1 MQLLFY
7 RLSLHWIQLFFSLTG
22 YLLFSPEVS
31 MSQAF
36 LPFSRPSIGDEEI
49 AAVEQVLRSGW
60 ITTGPKNQ
68 ELEEQFANYVGC
80 RHAVALSSATG
91 GMHITL
97 LALGIGPGDEVIT
110 PSQTWVSTA
119 NMICLLGATPVFV
132 DVDRDTLMSDL
143 ASIEAAITPRT
154 KAIIPVH
161 YAGAAFDLDPLYALA
176 DKHGIPVIEDA
187 AHAAGTFYKG
197 RHVGAKGTAIFSFH
211 AIKNMTCAEGAMFVS
226 DDEALAS
233 RVRMLKFHG
242 LGVDAYDRMTHGRK
256 PQAQVMEPGF
266 KYNLADINAAIALV
280 QLERL
285 DQINA
290 KRTELAGAYLQ
301 RLEGS
306 KVQPLA
312 IPAYPQQHAWHLFIL
327 RIDTERCGLDREAFM
342 KALQA
347 QNIGTGI
354 HFIATH
360 LHTYYRQRFP
370 NIYLPNTEW
379 NSARLCSIPLFPD
392 MTLDDVD
399 RVVGAIENVMD
410 SSL

>member
-1 MQLLFY
+1 
-7 RLSLHWIQLFFSLTG
+7 
-22 YLLFSPEVS
+22 

-36 LPFSRPSIGDEEI
+36 LPFSRPCIGDEEI

-68 ELEEQFANYVGC
+68 ALEEHFANYVGC

-97 LALGIGPGDEVIT
+97 LALGVGPGDEVIT

-119 NMICLLGATPVFV
+119 NMITLLGATPVFV
-132 DVDRDTLMSDL
+132 DVDRDTLMTDV

-176 DKHGIPVIEDA
+176 DKHGIAVIEDA
-187 AHAAGTFYKG
+187 AHAAGTVYKG
-197 RHVGAKGTAIFSFH
+197 RHVGSKGTAIFSFH

-242 LGVDAYDRMTHGRK
+242 LGVDAYDRLTHGRK
-256 PQAQVMEPGF
+256 PQAQVIEPGF

-285 DQINA
+285 DEINA
-290 KRTELAGAYLQ
+290 KRTQLAQAYLQ
-301 RLEGS
+301 RLEGLP
-306 KVQPLA
+306 VQPLS
-312 IPAYPQQHAWHLFIL
+312 IPAHSQKHAWHLFIL
-327 RIDTERCGLDREAFM
+327 RIDAERCGLDREAFM
-342 KALQA
+342 KALQE
-347 QNIGTGI
+347 QNVGTGI

-360 LHTYYRQRFP
+360 LHTYYRQRYP
-370 NIYLPNTEW
+370 NLYLPNTEW

-392 MTLDDVD
+392 MTLDDVE
-399 RVVGAIENVMD
+399 RVVGAIENCMD
-410 SSL
+410 RSL

>member
-1 MQLLFY
+1 MN
-7 RLSLHWIQLFFSLTG
+7 
-22 YLLFSPEVS
+22 
-31 MSQAF
+31 QAF

-68 ELEEQFANYVGC
+68 ELEQQFAARVGC
-80 RHAVALSSATG
+80 QHAVALSSATG

-132 DVDRDTLMSDL
+132 DVDPHTLMTD
-143 ASIEAAITPRT
+143 AATIEAAITPRT

-176 DKHGIPVIEDA
+176 EKHGIAVIEDA
-187 AHAAGTFYKG
+187 AHAAGTTYRG
-197 RHVGAKGTAIFSFH
+197 RPIGARGTAIFSFH

-226 DDEALAS
+226 DDEALAN

-242 LGVDAYDRMTHGRK
+242 LGVDAYDRLTHGRK
-256 PQAQVMEPGF
+256 PQAEVIEPGF

-280 QLERL
+280 QLQRL
-285 DQINA
+285 DAIN
-290 KRTELAGAYLQ
+290 RQREILANAYLEQ
-301 RLEGS
+301 LRDLP
-306 KVQPLA
+306 VQPLHL
-312 IPAYPQQHAWHLFIL
+312 PQYPQQHAWHLFIL
-327 RIDTERCGLDREAFM
+327 RIDAERCGIDRDGFM
-342 KALQA
+342 KALQE
-347 QNIGTGI
+347 QNIGSGI
-354 HFIATH
+354 HFVATH
-360 LHTYYRQRFP
+360 LHSYYRQRFP
-370 NIYLPNTEW
+370 DVRLPNTEW

-392 MTLDDVD
+392 MTLDDVE
-399 RVVGAIENVMD
+399 RVVGAIKTCLDRN
-410 SSL
+410 L

>member
-1 MQLLFY
+1 MN
-7 RLSLHWIQLFFSLTG
+7 
-22 YLLFSPEVS
+22 
-31 MSQAF
+31 QAF
-36 LPFSRPSIGDEEI
+36 LPFSRPSIGDEEV

-68 ELEEQFANYVGC
+68 ELEQQFAAYVGC
-80 RHAVALSSATG
+80 KHAVALSSATG

-132 DVDRDTLMSDL
+132 DVDRDTLMTD
-143 ASIEAAITPRT
+143 AVAIEAAITPRT

-176 DKHGIPVIEDA
+176 DKHGIAVIEDA
-187 AHAAGTFYKG
+187 AHSAGTRYRG
-197 RHVGAKGTAIFSFH
+197 RAIGAQGTAIFSFH
-211 AIKNMTCAEGAMFVS
+211 AIKNMTCAEGAMFVT
-226 DDEALAS
+226 DDQKLAD
-233 RVRMLKFHG
+233 RVRILKFHG
-242 LGVDAYDRMTHGRK
+242 LGVDAYDRLTGGRK
-256 PQAQVMEPGF
+256 PQAQVIEPGF

-280 QLERL
+280 QLQRL
-285 DQINA
+285 EAINA
-290 KRTELAGAYLQ
+290 KRTELAQAYLQ
-301 RLEGS
+301 RLEGLP
-306 KVQPLA
+306 VQPLSM
-312 IPAYPQQHAWHLFIL
+312 PTYPQQHAWHLFIL
-327 RIDTERCGLDREAFM
+327 RIDPERCGMDREAFM
-342 KALQA
+342 KALQE

-370 NIYLPNTEW
+370 GVHLPNTEW

-392 MTLDDVD
+392 MTSDDVE
-399 RVVGAIENVMD
+399 RVVGAIET
-410 SSL
+410 SLALVH

>member
-1 MQLLFY
+1 MN
-7 RLSLHWIQLFFSLTG
+7 
-22 YLLFSPEVS
+22 
-31 MSQAF
+31 QAF
-36 LPFSRPSIGDEEI
+36 LPFSRPSIGEEEI

-68 ELEEQFANYVGC
+68 ELEQQFAERVGA

-91 GMHITL
+91 AMHITL

-132 DVDRDTLMSDL
+132 DVDPDTLMSD
-143 ASIEAAITPRT
+143 AATIEAAITPRT

-176 DKHGIPVIEDA
+176 DKHGIAVIEDA
-187 AHAAGTFYKG
+187 AHAAGTTYRG
-197 RHVGAKGTAIFSFH
+197 RAIGARGTAIFSFH

-226 DDEALAS
+226 DDEALAN

-242 LGVDAYDRMTHGRK
+242 LGVDAYDRLTHGRK
-256 PQAQVMEPGF
+256 PQAQVIEPGF
-266 KYNLADINAAIALV
+266 KYNLADMNAAIALV
-280 QLERL
+280 QLQRL
-285 DQINA
+285 DEINA
-290 KRTELAGAYLQ
+290 KREVLAKTYLQ
-301 RLEGS
+301 RLEGLP
-306 KVQPLA
+306 VQPLLL
-312 IPAYPQQHAWHLFIL
+312 PQYPQQHAWHLFIL
-327 RIDTERCGLDREAFM
+327 RIDAERCGLDREAFM
-342 KALQA
+342 KGLQE

-370 NIYLPNTEW
+370 EVQLPHTEW

-392 MTLDDVD
+392 MTLDDVE
-399 RVVGAIENVMD
+399 RVTGAIANLLD
-410 SSL
+410 

>member
-1 MQLLFY
+1 MN
-7 RLSLHWIQLFFSLTG
+7 
-22 YLLFSPEVS
+22 
-31 MSQAF
+31 QAF

-68 ELEEQFANYVGC
+68 ELEQQFAARVGC
-80 RHAVALSSATG
+80 QHAVALSSATG

-132 DVDRDTLMSDL
+132 DVDPHTLMTD
-143 ASIEAAITPRT
+143 AATIEAAITPRT

-176 DKHGIPVIEDA
+176 DKHGIAVIEDA
-187 AHAAGTFYKG
+187 AHAAGTAYRG
-197 RHVGAKGTAIFSFH
+197 RPVGARGTAIFSFH

-226 DDEALAS
+226 DDEALAN

-242 LGVDAYDRMTHGRK
+242 LGVDAYDRLTHGRK
-256 PQAQVMEPGF
+256 PQAEVIEPGF

-280 QLERL
+280 QLQRL
-285 DQINA
+285 DAINRQREILA
-290 KRTELAGAYLQ
+290 KAYLEQ
-301 RLEGS
+301 LRDLP
-306 KVQPLA
+306 VQPLHL
-312 IPAYPQQHAWHLFIL
+312 PQYPQQHAWHLFIL
-327 RIDTERCGLDREAFM
+327 RIDAERCGIDRDGFM
-342 KALQA
+342 KALQE
-347 QNIGTGI
+347 QNIGSGI
-354 HFIATH
+354 HFVATH
-360 LHTYYRQRFP
+360 LHSYYRQRFP
-370 NIYLPNTEW
+370 DVHLPNTEW

-392 MTLDDVD
+392 MTLDDVE
-399 RVVGAIENVMD
+399 RVVGAIKTCLD
-410 SSL
+410 

>member
-1 MQLLFY
+1 MN
-7 RLSLHWIQLFFSLTG
+7 
-22 YLLFSPEVS
+22 
-31 MSQAF
+31 QAF

-68 ELEEQFANYVGC
+68 ELEQQFAARVGC
-80 RHAVALSSATG
+80 KHAVALSSATG

-132 DVDRDTLMSDL
+132 DVDPHTLMTD
-143 ASIEAAITPRT
+143 AATVEAAITPRT

-176 DKHGIPVIEDA
+176 DKHGIAVIEDA
-187 AHAAGTFYKG
+187 AHAAGTSYRG
-197 RHVGAKGTAIFSFH
+197 RPVGARGTAIFSFH

-242 LGVDAYDRMTHGRK
+242 LGVDAYDRLTHGRK
-256 PQAQVMEPGF
+256 PQAEVIEPGF

-280 QLERL
+280 QLQRL
-285 DQINA
+285 DAINHQ
-290 KRTELAGAYLQ
+290 REVLANAYLEQ
-301 RLEGS
+301 LRDLP
-306 KVQPLA
+306 VQPLHL
-312 IPAYPQQHAWHLFIL
+312 PQYPQQHAWHLFIL
-327 RIDTERCGLDREAFM
+327 RIDAERCGIDRDGFM
-342 KALQA
+342 KALQE
-347 QNIGTGI
+347 QNIGSGI
-354 HFIATH
+354 HFVATH
-360 LHTYYRQRFP
+360 LHSYYRQRFP
-370 NIYLPNTEW
+370 EVHLPNTEW

-392 MTLDDVD
+392 MTLDDVE
-399 RVVGAIENVMD
+399 RVVGAIKTCLD
-410 SSL
+410 

>member
-1 MQLLFY
+1 
-7 RLSLHWIQLFFSLTG
+7 
-22 YLLFSPEVS
+22 

-49 AAVEQVLRSGW
+49 TAVEQVLRSGW
-60 ITTGPKNQ
+60 ITTGAKCQ
-68 ELEEQFANYVGC
+68 VLEEQFAHYVGC

-119 NMICLLGATPVFV
+119 NMISLLGAKPVFV
-132 DVDRDTLMSDL
+132 DVDRDTLMTD
-143 ASIEAAITPRT
+143 AAHIEAAITPRT

-176 DKHGIPVIEDA
+176 DKHGIAVIEDA
-187 AHAAGTFYKG
+187 AHAAGTRYKG
-197 RHVGAKGTAIFSFH
+197 RHIGSQGTAIFSFH
-211 AIKNMTCAEGAMFVS
+211 AIKNMTCAEGAMFVT
-226 DDEALAS
+226 DNEALAS

-242 LGVDAYDRMTHGRK
+242 LGVDAYDRLTGGRK
-256 PQAQVMEPGF
+256 PQAQVMAPGF

-285 DQINA
+285 DAINA
-290 KRTELAGAYLQ
+290 RRTELATAYLQ
-301 RLEGS
+301 KLEGLP
-306 KVQPLA
+306 VQPLA
-312 IPAYPQQHAWHLFIL
+312 LPDYAQQHAWHLFIL
-327 RIDTERCGLDREAFM
+327 RIDSERCGMDRDAFM
-342 KALQA
+342 KGLQD
-347 QNIGTGI
+347 QGIGTGI

-360 LHTYYRQRFP
+360 LHTWYRQRDP
-370 NIYLPNTEW
+370 DLYLPDTEW

-392 MTLDDVD
+392 MTDQDLD
-399 RVVGAIENVMD
+399 RVVGAIATLMD
-410 SSL
+410 KRP

>member
-1 MQLLFY
+1 
-7 RLSLHWIQLFFSLTG
+7 
-22 YLLFSPEVS
+22 

-68 ELEEQFANYVGC
+68 ALEEQFAQYVGC

-119 NMICLLGATPVFV
+119 NMISLIGATPVFV
-132 DVDRDTLMSDL
+132 DVDRDTLMTD
-143 ASIEAAITPRT
+143 AARIEAAITPRT

-176 DKHGIPVIEDA
+176 DKHGIAVIEDA
-187 AHAAGTFYKG
+187 AHAAGTRYKG
-197 RHVGAKGTAIFSFH
+197 RHVGAQGTAIFSFH
-211 AIKNMTCAEGAMFVS
+211 AIKNMTCAEGAMFVT

-242 LGVDAYDRMTHGRK
+242 LGVDAYDRLTGGRK

-280 QLERL
+280 QLQRL
-285 DQINA
+285 DAINA
-290 KRTELAGAYLQ
+290 RRTELAAAYRQ
-301 RLEGS
+301 KLEGLP
-306 KVQPLA
+306 VQPLA
-312 IPAYPQQHAWHLFIL
+312 LPDYAQTHAWHLFIL
-327 RIDTERCGLDREAFM
+327 RIDSERCGMDREAFM
-342 KALQA
+342 KGLQD
-347 QNIGTGI
+347 QGIGTGI

-360 LHTYYRQRFP
+360 LHTWYRQRDP
-370 NIYLPNTEW
+370 DLYLPNTEW

-392 MTLDDVD
+392 MTDQDLD
-399 RVVGAIENVMD
+399 RVVGAIATLMD
-410 SSL
+410 KRP

>member
-1 MQLLFY
+1 MN
-7 RLSLHWIQLFFSLTG
+7 
-22 YLLFSPEVS
+22 
-31 MSQAF
+31 QAF

-68 ELEEQFANYVGC
+68 ELEQQFAEYVGC
-80 RHAVALSSATG
+80 QHAVALSSATG
-91 GMHITL
+91 GMHIAL

-132 DVDRDTLMSDL
+132 DVDRDTLMTDVQ
-143 ASIEAAITPRT
+143 AIEAAITPRT

-176 DKHGIPVIEDA
+176 DKHGIAVIEDA
-187 AHAAGTFYKG
+187 AHAAGTRYRG
-197 RHVGAKGTAIFSFH
+197 RAIGAQGTAIFSFH

-226 DDEALAS
+226 DNQALAD

-242 LGVDAYDRMTHGRK
+242 LGVDAYDRLTHGRK
-256 PQAQVMEPGF
+256 PQAMVVEPGF

-280 QLERL
+280 QLQRL
-285 DQINA
+285 DEINA
-290 KRTELAGAYLQ
+290 KRTALAQTYLQ
-301 RLEGS
+301 RLEGLP
-306 KVQPLA
+306 VQPLSV
-312 IPAYPQQHAWHLFIL
+312 PTTYPQQHAWHLFIL
-327 RIDTERCGLDREAFM
+327 RIDAERCGMDREAFM
-342 KALQA
+342 KALQE

-354 HFIATH
+354 HFVATH

-370 NIYLPNTEW
+370 DIHLPNTEW

-392 MTLDDVD
+392 MTTDDVE
-399 RVVGAIENVMD
+399 RVVGAIENILD
-410 SSL
+410 

>member
-1 MQLLFY
+1 
-7 RLSLHWIQLFFSLTG
+7 
-22 YLLFSPEVS
+22 

-36 LPFSRPSIGDEEI
+36 LPFSRPSIGEEEI

-60 ITTGPKNQ
+60 ITTGPQNQ
-68 ELEEQFANYVGC
+68 ALEEQFAAYIGC
-80 RHAVALSSATG
+80 QHAVALSSATG

-119 NMICLLGATPVFV
+119 NMISLLGAKPVFV
-132 DVDRDTLMSDL
+132 DVDRDTLMTD
-143 ASIEAAITPRT
+143 AARIEAAITPRT

-176 DKHGIPVIEDA
+176 EKHGIAVIEDA
-187 AHAAGTFYKG
+187 AHAAGTRYMG
-197 RHVGAKGTAIFSFH
+197 RHVGAQGTAIFSFH

-226 DDEALAS
+226 DDAALAT

-242 LGVDAYDRMTHGRK
+242 LGVDAYDRLTGGRK

-280 QLERL
+280 QLQRL
-285 DQINA
+285 DAINA
-290 KRTELAGAYLQ
+290 RRTELAAAYRQ
-301 RLEGS
+301 KLEGLP
-306 KVQPLA
+306 VQPLA
-312 IPAYPQQHAWHLFIL
+312 VPDYAQTHAWHLFIL
-327 RIDTERCGLDREAFM
+327 RIDSERCGMDREAFM
-342 KALQA
+342 KGLQD
-347 QNIGTGI
+347 QGIGTGI

-360 LHTYYRQRFP
+360 LHTWYRQRDP
-370 NIYLPNTEW
+370 HLYLPNTEW

-392 MTLDDVD
+392 MSDQDLD
-399 RVVGAIENVMD
+399 RVVGAIATLMD
-410 SSL
+410 KRL

>member
-1 MQLLFY
+1 M
-7 RLSLHWIQLFFSLTG
+7 
-22 YLLFSPEVS
+22 
-31 MSQAF
+31 
-36 LPFSRPSIGDEEI
+36 GDEEI

-60 ITTGPKNQ
+60 ITTGPKAQ
-68 ELEEQFANYVGC
+68 ALEQQFAERVGA

-91 GMHITL
+91 AMHIAL

-143 ASIEAAITPRT
+143 GAIEAAITPRT
-154 KAIIPVH
+154 KVIIPVH

-176 DKHGIPVIEDA
+176 ERHGIRVIEDA
-187 AHAAGTFYKG
+187 AHAAGTRY
-197 RHVGAKGTAIFSFH
+197 RDREIGAQGTAIFSFH
-211 AIKNMTCAEGAMFVS
+211 AIKNMTCAEGGMFVS
-226 DDEALAS
+226 DDEAFAD

-242 LGVDAYDRMTHGRK
+242 LGVDAYDRLTHGRK

-285 DQINA
+285 DEINA
-290 KRTELAGAYLQ
+290 KRTLLANAYLK
-301 RLEGS
+301 RLEGLPIE
-306 KVQPLA
+306 PLQV
-312 IPAYPQQHAWHLFIL
+312 PTHPQQHAWHLFIV
-327 RIDTERCGLDREAFM
+327 RIDPERCGIDREAFM
-342 KALQA
+342 KGLQE
-347 QNIGTGI
+347 QGIGTGI

-360 LHTYYRQRFP
+360 LHTWYRERFP
-370 NIYLPNTEW
+370 DVSLPNTEW

-392 MTLDDVD
+392 MTLDDIE
-399 RVVGAIENVMD
+399 RVACAIEKT
-410 SSL
+410 LGRRP

>member
-1 MQLLFY
+1 
-7 RLSLHWIQLFFSLTG
+7 
-22 YLLFSPEVS
+22 

-68 ELEEQFANYVGC
+68 ALEEHFANYVGC

-119 NMICLLGATPVFV
+119 NMISLLGATPVFV
-132 DVDRDTLMSDL
+132 DVDRDTLMSDV

-176 DKHGIPVIEDA
+176 EKHGITVIEDA
-187 AHAAGTFYKG
+187 AHAAGTRYKG
-197 RHVGAKGTAIFSFH
+197 RHVGSTGTAIFSFH
-211 AIKNMTCAEGAMFVS
+211 AIKNMTCAEGAMFVT
-226 DDEALAS
+226 DDEALAT

-242 LGVDAYDRMTHGRK
+242 LGVDAYDRLTHGRK

-285 DQINA
+285 DEINA
-290 KRTELAGAYLQ
+290 KRTLLANTYLQ
-301 RLEGS
+301 RLEGLP
-306 KVQPLA
+306 VQPLA
-312 IPAYPQQHAWHLFIL
+312 IPGHAQQHAWHLFIL
-327 RIDTERCGLDREAFM
+327 RIDAERCGLDREAFM
-342 KALQA
+342 KALQE

-360 LHTYYRQRFP
+360 LHTWYRQRYP
-370 NIYLPNTEW
+370 DLYLPNTEW

-392 MTLDDVD
+392 MTTDDVE
-399 RVVGAIENVMD
+399 RVVGAIENCLD
-410 SSL
+410 TRL

>member
-1 MQLLFY
+1 
-7 RLSLHWIQLFFSLTG
+7 
-22 YLLFSPEVS
+22 

-242 LGVDAYDRMTHGRK
+242 LGVDAYDRLTHGRK
-256 PQAQVMEPGF
+256 PQAQVIEPGF

-280 QLERL
+280 QLKRL
-285 DQINA
+285 DEINA

-301 RLEGS
+301 RLEGLP
-306 KVQPLA
+306 VQPLA
-312 IPAYPQQHAWHLFIL
+312 VPAYAQQHAWHLFIL

-392 MTLDDVD
+392 MTTDDVD

>member
-1 MQLLFY
+1 MN
-7 RLSLHWIQLFFSLTG
+7 
-22 YLLFSPEVS
+22 
-31 MSQAF
+31 QAF

-68 ELEEQFANYVGC
+68 ELEQQFAERVGA

-91 GMHITL
+91 AMHITL

-132 DVDRDTLMSDL
+132 DVDLDTLMSNV
-143 ASIEAAITPRT
+143 AAIEAAITPRT

-176 DKHGIPVIEDA
+176 ERHGIPVIEDA
-187 AHAAGTFYKG
+187 AHAAGTFYRG
-197 RHVGAKGTAIFSFH
+197 RAIGAQGTAIFSFH

-226 DDEALAS
+226 DDQALAD

-242 LGVDAYDRMTHGRK
+242 LGVDAYDRLTHGRK
-256 PQAQVMEPGF
+256 PQAQVIEPGF

-280 QLERL
+280 QLQRL
-285 DQINA
+285 DEINA
-290 KRTELAGAYLQ
+290 KREHLAQAYLE
-301 RLEGS
+301 RL
-306 KVQPLA
+306 KDLPVQPLA
-312 IPAYPQQHAWHLFIL
+312 LPAYPQQHAWHLFIL
-327 RIDTERCGLDREAFM
+327 RIDAERCGLDREAFM
-342 KALQA
+342 QGLQA

-360 LHTYYRQRFP
+360 LHTYYRERFP
-370 NIYLPNTEW
+370 QVQLPNTEW

-392 MTLDDVD
+392 MTLDDVE
-399 RVVGAIENVMD
+399 RVTGAIATLLD
-410 SSL
+410 

>member
-1 MQLLFY
+1 MN
-7 RLSLHWIQLFFSLTG
+7 
-22 YLLFSPEVS
+22 
-31 MSQAF
+31 QAF

-68 ELEEQFANYVGC
+68 ELEQDFAQRVGC

-91 GMHITL
+91 AMHITL

-132 DVDRDTLMSDL
+132 DIDPGTLMTD
-143 ASIEAAITPRT
+143 AKTIEAAITPRT

-176 DKHGIPVIEDA
+176 AKHGIAVIEDA
-187 AHAAGTFYKG
+187 AHAAGTFYRG
-197 RHVGAKGTAIFSFH
+197 RAVGAQGTAIFSFH

-226 DDEALAS
+226 DDEALAD

-242 LGVDAYDRMTHGRK
+242 LGVDAYDRLTHGRK
-256 PQAQVMEPGF
+256 PQAQVIEPGF
-266 KYNLADINAAIALV
+266 KYNLADVNAAIALV
-280 QLERL
+280 QLKRL
-285 DQINA
+285 DEINA
-290 KRTELAGAYLQ
+290 KREKLANSYLE
-301 RLEGS
+301 RLSGLP
-306 KVQPLA
+306 VQPLQL
-312 IPAYPQQHAWHLFIL
+312 PQYPQQHAWHLFIL
-327 RIDTERCGLDREAFM
+327 RIDAERCGIDRDGFM
-342 KALQA
+342 KALQE
-347 QNIGTGI
+347 QNIGSGI
-354 HFIATH
+354 HFVATH

-370 NIYLPNTEW
+370 DVHLPHTEW

-392 MTLDDVD
+392 MTENDVE
-399 RVVGAIENVMD
+399 RVTSAIETILD
-410 SSL
+410 

>member
-1 MQLLFY
+1 MN
-7 RLSLHWIQLFFSLTG
+7 
-22 YLLFSPEVS
+22 
-31 MSQAF
+31 QAF

-68 ELEEQFANYVGC
+68 ELEQQFAERVGC

-91 GMHITL
+91 AMHITL

-132 DVDRDTLMSDL
+132 DIDPHTLMSD
-143 ASIEAAITPRT
+143 AAAIEAAITART
-154 KAIIPVH
+154 KAIVPVH

-176 DKHGIPVIEDA
+176 DKHGIAVIEDA
-187 AHAAGTFYKG
+187 AHAAGTRYRG
-197 RHVGAKGTAIFSFH
+197 RAIGAQGTAIFSFH

-226 DDEALAS
+226 DDETLAN

-242 LGVDAYDRMTHGRK
+242 LGVDAYDRLTHGRK
-256 PQAQVMEPGF
+256 PQAQVIEPGF
-266 KYNLADINAAIALV
+266 KYNLADLNAAIALV
-280 QLERL
+280 QLQRLDPINRQREVLAKAYLERL
-285 DQINA
+285 SG
-290 KRTELAGAYLQ
+290 LP
-301 RLEGS
+301 
-306 KVQPLA
+306 VQPLHL
-312 IPAYPQQHAWHLFIL
+312 PQYPQQHAWHLFIL
-327 RIDTERCGLDREAFM
+327 RIDAERCGIDRDGFM
-342 KALQA
+342 KRLQEH
-347 QNIGTGI
+347 NIGSGI

-370 NIYLPNTEW
+370 DVHLPHTEW

-392 MTLDDVD
+392 MTLDDVE
-399 RVVGAIENVMD
+399 RVAGAIETILD
-410 SSL
+410 

>member
-1 MQLLFY
+1 
-7 RLSLHWIQLFFSLTG
+7 
-22 YLLFSPEVS
+22 

-49 AAVEQVLRSGW
+49 AAIEQVLRSGW
-60 ITTGPKNQ
+60 ITTGPKSQ
-68 ELEEQFANYVGC
+68 ALEEQFADYVGC
-80 RHAVALSSATG
+80 KHAVALSSATG

-119 NMICLLGATPVFV
+119 NMISLLGAKPVFV
-132 DVDRDTLMSDL
+132 DVDRDTLMTD
-143 ASIEAAITPRT
+143 AARIEAAITPRT

-176 DKHGIPVIEDA
+176 DKHGIAVIEDA
-187 AHAAGTFYKG
+187 AHAAGTRYKG
-197 RHVGAKGTAIFSFH
+197 RHVGAQGTAIFSFH
-211 AIKNMTCAEGAMFVS
+211 AIKYLTCADGAMFVS

-242 LGVDAYDRMTHGRK
+242 LGVDAYDRLTGGRK

-285 DQINA
+285 DAINA
-290 KRTELAGAYLQ
+290 RRTELAAAYRQ
-301 RLEGS
+301 KLEGLP
-306 KVQPLA
+306 VQPLA
-312 IPAYPQQHAWHLFIL
+312 LPAYAQTHAWHLFIL
-327 RIDTERCGLDREAFM
+327 RIDSERCGIDREAFM
-342 KALQA
+342 QGLQD
-347 QNIGTGI
+347 QGIGTGI

-360 LHTYYRQRFP
+360 LHTWYRQRDP
-370 NIYLPNTEW
+370 DLYLPDTEW

-392 MTLDDVD
+392 MSDQDLD
-399 RVVGAIENVMD
+399 RVVGAIASLMD
-410 SSL
+410 KRP

>member
-1 MQLLFY
+1 
-7 RLSLHWIQLFFSLTG
+7 
-22 YLLFSPEVS
+22 

-197 RHVGAKGTAIFSFH
+197 CHVGAKGTAIFSFH

-242 LGVDAYDRMTHGRK
+242 LGVDAYDRLTHGRK

-280 QLERL
+280 QLKRL
-285 DQINA
+285 DEINA
-290 KRTELAGAYLQ
+290 KRTELASTYLQ
-301 RLEGS
+301 RLEGLP
-306 KVQPLA
+306 VQPLA
-312 IPAYPQQHAWHLFIL
+312 LPAYAQQHAWHLFIL
-327 RIDTERCGLDREAFM
+327 RIDTERCGMDREAFM

-392 MTLDDVD
+392 MTTDDVD
-399 RVVGAIENVMD
+399 RVVSAIENVLD
-410 SSL
+410 ANL

>member
-1 MQLLFY
+1 MN
-7 RLSLHWIQLFFSLTG
+7 
-22 YLLFSPEVS
+22 
-31 MSQAF
+31 QAF

-68 ELEEQFANYVGC
+68 ELEQQFAERVGA

-91 GMHITL
+91 AMHITL

-119 NMICLLGATPVFV
+119 NMVCLLGATPVFV
-132 DVDRDTLMSDL
+132 DVDLDTLMSDV
-143 ASIEAAITPRT
+143 AAIEAAITPRT

-176 DKHGIPVIEDA
+176 ERHGIPVIEDA
-187 AHAAGTFYKG
+187 AHAAGTFYRG
-197 RHVGAKGTAIFSFH
+197 RAIGAQGTAIFSFH

-226 DDEALAS
+226 DDQALAD

-242 LGVDAYDRMTHGRK
+242 LGVDAYDRLTHGRK
-256 PQAQVMEPGF
+256 PQAQVIEPGF

-280 QLERL
+280 QLQRL
-285 DQINA
+285 DEINA
-290 KRTELAGAYLQ
+290 KREHLAQAYLE
-301 RLEGS
+301 RL
-306 KVQPLA
+306 KDLPVQPLA
-312 IPAYPQQHAWHLFIL
+312 LPAYPQQHAWHLFIL
-327 RIDTERCGLDREAFM
+327 RIDAERCGLDREAFM
-342 KALQA
+342 QGLQA

-370 NIYLPNTEW
+370 QVQLPNTEW

-392 MTLDDVD
+392 MTLDDVE
-399 RVVGAIENVMD
+399 RVTGAIATLLD
-410 SSL
+410 